1 MGQTMFE
8 SDSASASSHHTCLLY
23 ESLDEQRDTILR
35 FLKDG
40 LAAGEQV
47 WCVAD
52 EQSDDEWN
60 FELQANGVDVDKA
73 RKIGSLVVCQGEHWR
88 RSTPFSSIQNARETW
103 ELIEN
108 GLAGFSGV
116 RFAVDMAW
124 TLEPPIPHDLV
135 CHWEATLNLVIE
147 EEPRVRT
154 LCLYNTRRHS
164 ARRVHSALRT
174 HPYVILGGIYR
185 TNPFYEASH
194 ILENE
199 PHFNH
204 SQADGG
210 TVEGMLLQLAG
221 EPGTSSTSVS
231 RSSVPSWQRRTRQSA
246 TSRPSSAE
254 GR

>member
-1 MGQTMFE
+1 MFE
-8 SDSASASSHHTCLLY
+8 SDSVYAPSTHTCLLY
-23 ESLDEQRDTILR
+23 ESLDELRQTVLR

-52 EQSDDEWN
+52 EQSDDEWY
-60 FELQANGVDVDKA
+60 FELQANGVDVDKQ
-73 RKIGSLVVCQGEHWR
+73 RRLGSLVVCQGEHWR
-88 RSTPFSSIQNARETW
+88 SSTPFSSIQNARETW

-108 GLAGFSGV
+108 ALAGFSGV

-124 TLEPPIPHDLV
+124 TLDPPIPHDLV

-147 EEPRVRT
+147 DEPRVRT

-174 HPYVILGGIYR
+174 HPFVILGGIHR
-185 TNPFYEASH
+185 PNPFYEAAQ

-199 PHFNH
+199 PHLNH

-221 EPGTSSTSVS
+221 EPGTKLF
-231 RSSVPSWQRRTRQSA
+231 
-246 TSRPSSAE
+246 
-254 GR
+254 